1 MSISVEWDNPEQ
13 NIILCTYRDTWTWE
27 AFFGAVQTASD
38 LQDTVHHMVDMILDM
53 RYSASIPSGV
63 KGKFSEIARIS
74 HPNTGIRVLVTHT
87 DVIKVL
93 FQVFASVY
101 RPAARKYQVVDSL
114 DKAYTLI
121 ADLQQQRAM
130 GVS

>member
-1 MSISVEWDNPEQ
+1 MGITVEWDNLEKT
-13 NIILCTYRDTWTWE
+13 IILCTYRDTWTWE
-27 AFFGAVQTASD
+27 EFFWAAQKASA
-38 LQDTVHHMVDMILDM
+38 LQDTVQHTVDMVLDM
-53 RYSASIPSGV
+53 RDSASTPSGV
-63 KGKFSEIARIS
+63 TGKFREIARIH

-114 DKAYTLI
+114 EKAYALI
-121 ADLQQQRAM
+121 ADLQQQRAT